1 MTVTKAQLDLLRETS
16 NSWLDSHDS
25 DDGEFDEYSVALA
38 MRALLDDYTRLLDL
52 LDKYTLRC
60 IPCGVE
66 SYGDIMAEAH
76 DNRCRY
82 YVPTETK

>member
-38 MRALLDDYTRLLDL
+38 MRRLSADAGRKEEIATLLSKVKAELD
-52 LDKYTLRC
+52 
-60 IPCGVE
+60 
-66 SYGDIMAEAH
+66 
-76 DNRCRY
+76 
-82 YVPTETK
+82 